1 MLKVVA
7 PHPIS
12 NTLMRHVEDYSQV
25 ILNDSCV
32 MVEKYDVQIKIRRND
47 GKGSEMYNIN
57 LENDLETVQQNYEVS

>member
-1 MLKVVA
+1 
-7 PHPIS
+7 
-12 NTLMRHVEDYSQV
+12 
-25 ILNDSCV
+25 

>member
-12 NTLMRHVEDYSQV
+12 NTLMRHFEDYSQV